1 MYIHRIYSGENRCY
15 RKVLL
20 RRSYKE
26 KGQSKNITLANLS
39 NWSESQIELLES
51 ALAEKRQLKGSRK
64 NGTPTAKYTGFFTPC
79 SPLTELD
86 FYTKHLLVSDG
97 SAP

>member
-51 ALAEKRQLKGSRK
+51 ALAEKRQLKGQPEERDADRK
-64 NGTPTAKYTGFFTPC
+64 IYGILYA
-79 SPLTELD
+79 
-86 FYTKHLLVSDG
+86 LLPADRIG
-97 SAP
+97 LLHQAPFGKRW